1 MYLLDST
8 CSPSML
14 LALQYTCWPLSS
26 GTPVYCSTETVLY
39 KSLASCCIEV
49 VIWVKISAFSL
60 YQVMFAAG
68 LTGSF
73 VLQVM
78 VMDLDALT
86 AVWGVDNVSVETG
99 TVGIN
104 NCFTSFQHLQLL
116 INRMKIFILC
126 FWNWKD
132 NSFFLI
138 VLSISLQYYSYQIIT
153 SRKINMYIFIFC
165 VVKWYFQRL

>member
-1 MYLLDST
+1 
-8 CSPSML
+8 ML

-78 VMDLDALT
+78 LMDLDALT
-86 AVWGVDNVSVETG
+86 VVWGLDNVSVDTG

-116 INRMKIFILC
+116 IHVNRMKIFILC

-138 VLSISLQYYSYQIIT
+138 VLSISWQYYSYQIIT
-153 SRKINMYIFIFC
+153 SRKMNMYIFIFS